1 MSFDMMKQ
9 HDQEVPL
16 CAGYCVEREMWIF
29 ILIWSNAIKTL
40 SDDKLV
46 NKYEKER
53 KKIFSLLFFMREYF
67 AIQYYAI

>member
-1 MSFDMMKQ
+1 MLFDMMRQ
-9 HDQEVPL
+9 HDEEGPL
-16 CAGYCVEREMWIF
+16 CAGYCVQREMWIF
-29 ILIWSNAIKTL
+29 ILIWFNAIKTL